1 MAKRPEVL
9 IVNGELKGRRFSVPV
24 SGLLR
29 LGRSSSNDIHVPDE
43 ELSRNHCLFEA
54 IGESELRLTDL
65 ASANGTLLNGK
76 QLGSDPAVVKVGDV
90 IEVGNTQLRIVAE
103 GADAPGAV
111 DLGLG
116 AERAEDSTPA
126 PDRRRS
132 PLANVLWI
140 VAGLVLVAAIWAVLK
155 GGAFNA
161 PDAGPSP
168 AEIVDETP
176 ANISEV
182 VYEKVEADRDG
193 IFRYEMSLSAD
204 GVLHVAIDDV
214 PKANRHVT
222 KSVPLSDTAR
232 ATLNEILDFKVV
244 RGIDREYVGLEPDPP
259 ALKSWTLR
267 VVYDRHA
274 RSIRV
279 VNTTEPEAFRALRE
293 KLEAFSKN
301 ELGIW
306 AIQYSRPKLE
316 QLAQDSFGLARTKWE
331 ERDTHRGNLF
341 AAIAA
346 YREAQ
351 FYLETLD
358 PKPAWSEDVARG
370 LEEATAE
377 HEKRYADQRF
387 LADRAINLGQ
397 WEDARRELA
406 ALLEMVPDRRD
417 DRYREASAKQIDVE
431 KRLQKGGL

>member
-9 IVNGELKGRRFSVPV
+9 IVNGELKGRRFSVSA
-24 SGLLR
+24 SGLR

-43 ELSRNHCLFEA
+43 ELSRNHCLFEVC
-54 IGESELRLTDL
+54 GETGLRLTDL
-65 ASANGTLLNGK
+65 ASANGTYLNGTAI
-76 QLGSDPAVVKVGDV
+76 GADPVDVKPGDLV
-90 IEVGNTQLRIVAE
+90 EVGATQLRIVAE
-103 GADAPGAV
+103 GTDGPTGV

-116 AERAEDSTPA
+116 SQGVSA
-126 PDRRRS
+126 PEAPVSRRS
-132 PLANVLWI
+132 PLANVLW
-140 VAGLVLVAAIWAVLK
+140 VVTGAVLVAAIVIVLK
-155 GGAFNA
+155 GGFLDGRDSQSA
-161 PDAGPSP
+161 PSAI
-168 AEIVDETP
+168 ADED
-176 ANISEV
+176 SVKVCEV
-182 VYEKVEADRDG
+182 VYEKVEADKDG
-193 IFRYEMSLSAD
+193 IFRYEMSLSED
-204 GVLHVAIDDV
+204 GVLHVSIDDV

-222 KSVPLSDTAR
+222 KRVPLSETAR
-232 ATLNEILDFKVV
+232 ATLNEILDFKTI
-244 RGIDREYVGLEPDPP
+244 RGIDREYLGLEPDPP

-279 VNTTEPEAFRALRE
+279 VNTPEPEAFRTIRE

-316 QLAQDSFGLARTKWE
+316 QLAQDSLTLARAKWE
-331 ERDTHRGNLF
+331 ERDTHRGNLH

-346 YREAQ
+346 YREAG

-358 PKPAWSEDVARG
+358 PKPDWAADVTKG

-377 HEKRYADQRF
+377 HAKRYQDQRF

-406 ALLEMVPDRRD
+406 ALLEMVPDRND
-417 DRYREASAKQIDVE
+417 DRYREASAKLVDVE
-431 KRLQKGGL
+431 KRTQKGGN